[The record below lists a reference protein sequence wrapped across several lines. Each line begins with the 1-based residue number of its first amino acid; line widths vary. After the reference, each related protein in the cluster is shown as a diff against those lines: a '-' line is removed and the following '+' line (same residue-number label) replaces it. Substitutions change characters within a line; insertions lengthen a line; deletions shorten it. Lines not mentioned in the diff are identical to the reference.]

1 MLYIVVLVSAVQQH
15 ESAICVYRS
24 PPSGAPP
31 PSPHVL
37 YLFPLLLAVFHRNNL
52 ERTGKH
58 NCAGGE
64 GNK

>member
-1 MLYIVVLVSAVQQH
+1 MLYSVVLVSGAQQH
-15 ESAICVYRS
+15 ESAICIYRS
-24 PPSGAPP
+24 PPSGGPP
-31 PSPHVL
+31 TPHVL